1 MLNRI
6 IRILATA
13 LGALLLAA
21 GCSKAPYG
29 PASEQ
34 EKPISFDAGSA
45 YLLNDAMATRTSPL
59 PANTHFGVFAFSGGN
74 WSTNRKPT
82 FMFNMDVNYNGSTYS
97 YSPTRFWPPTDTI
110 LSFWAYAPYDSN
122 TSSFYSY
129 NSGTGVFSQYTSGSK
144 NIPNVRFTMTDGQT
158 DFLVSDIEKNQ
169 TSATN
174 GGTVALKFNH
184 ALSLIDF
191 TVEKDDEHDDY
202 EVIMTDIS
210 LVDIYFS
217 GICKTDRSWAGHSGG
232 RHTLSVLSGGSQ
244 EATGTR
250 TAVSGASVMV
260 IPQTVVNTD
269 AMLRVVYTLE
279 LRGSNN
285 PKTNECLLPITNN
298 WTSNGHYTYY
308 LQITP
313 DLPIEFTVSWS
324 DWGVHYNYHLGS

>member
-34 EKPISFDAGSA
+34 ETPISFDAGPA
-45 YLLNDAMATRTSPL
+45 YLLNDAMTTRTSPL
-59 PANTHFGVFAFSGGN
+59 PVNTHFGVFAFSGGN
-74 WSTNRKPT
+74 WSASRKPN
-82 FMFNMDVNYNGSTYS
+82 FMFNVDVDYDGSTYS
-97 YSPTRFWPPTDTI
+97 YSPIRYWPDTKV
-110 LSFWAYAPYDSN
+110 SFWAYSPYDSN

-129 NSGTGVFSQYTSGSK
+129 NSGTGVFSQYTSNST

-158 DFLVSDIEKNQ
+158 DFLVSNIVQSQ
-169 TSATN
+169 TSTSN
-174 GGTVALKFNH
+174 SGVVAFTFNH

-202 EVIMTDIS
+202 EVFLTDIS

-298 WTSNGHYTYY
+298 WASNGHYTYY

>member
-6 IRILATA
+6 IRILATT

-21 GCSKAPYG
+21 GCSKAPYD

-34 EKPISFDAGSA
+34 KPIRFDAGPA
-45 YLLNDAMATRTSPL
+45 LMLNDVMATRTSPL

-74 WSTNRKPT
+74 WSASRKPN
-82 FMFNMDVNYNGSTYS
+82 FMFNVDVDYDGSTYS
-97 YSPTRFWPPTDTI
+97 YSPIRYWPDTKV
-110 LSFWAYAPYDSN
+110 SFWAYSPYDSN

-129 NSGTGVFSQYTSGSK
+129 NSGTGVFSQYTSNST

-158 DFLVSDIEKNQ
+158 DFLVSNIVQSQ
-169 TSATN
+169 TSTSN
-174 GGTVALKFNH
+174 SGVVAFTFNH

-202 EVIMTDIS
+202 EVFLTDIS

-250 TAVSGASVMV
+250 TTVSGASVMV

-298 WTSNGHYTYY
+298 WESNGHYTYY
-308 LQITP
+308 LRITP